1 MIASPS
7 PVHDTPPSE
16 LSAYVPHPISAVSPT
31 RPGRLPTIPPVDV
44 AAATVPWRSSA
55 VAPTVPRED
64 PARRAPAG
72 VAAASSARRTRWRSM
87 TSDAGSHSGSPAARA
102 NTWAPSATRRTWRP
116 SSSTRRARAT
126 GFAMP
131 PTAAGPPWTMIDG
144 TRRPHA
150 RECDGAIVLTVAQSG
165 RLAKPDG
172 ARAAQRA
179 DRTMPPLHAAR
190 RPPRVGRGG
199 APAALYGTALLGA
212 SAAGL
217 RRSARAVAAGR
228 AGARGQRRQSHG
240 SHVHRRPQRR

>member
-72 VAAASSARRTRWRSM
+72 VAAATASGARPPAASTAQPAATAARTPGRNSSAC
-87 TSDAGSHSGSPAARA
+87 GSAAPA
-102 NTWAPSATRRTWRP
+102 
-116 SSSTRRARAT
+116 
-126 GFAMP
+126 
-131 PTAAGPPWTMIDG
+131 PPWTMIDG
-144 TRRPHA
+144 TRRPRA

-199 APAALYGTALLGA
+199 PPAALYGTALLGA
-212 SAAGL
+212 PATGL